1 MAQLIAQAGTFENA
15 LSEWRDAAIF
25 MKGGTGRRIAAD
37 LDCLRHA
44 RRTQSCTRSQNV
56 NIMFIEVQ
64 LSFFSK
70 TFPANAKK
78 VAKCNHVSRV
88 G

>member
-1 MAQLIAQAGTFENA
+1 MAQLIAEAGTFENA

-44 RRTQSCTRSQNV
+44 RRTRSSIRSQNV
-56 NIMFIEVQ
+56 NIMFIEVL
-64 LSFFSK
+64 LSFFPRHSLQII
-70 TFPANAKK
+70 K
-78 VAKCNHVSRV
+78 VAKCNHVSCV